1 MNRPI
6 SFKNST
12 RLFALTSVAALGVFG
27 ASNSSAAASTANA
40 AATVIVPIK
49 ISKTQD
55 LNFGKFAPGTG
66 GSLMVSTDGTRTASG
81 VIMSINNS
89 SPTAAQFDVVG
100 DSNATYG
107 ITWSSDAELAG
118 TESSDSM
125 VLTRISDFDASG
137 TTSGEVSS
145 GKLNAGEQTIY
156 LGGVLTI
163 GEAQST
169 GVYTGSITATVEYN

>member
-1 MNRPI
+1 MNRSI

-27 ASNSSAAASTANA
+27 ASNSSAAASIANA
-40 AATVIVPIK
+40 TATVIVPIK

-55 LNFGKFAPGTG
+55 LNFGKFAPGAG

-81 VIMSINNS
+81 VIMSSNDS

-107 ITWSSDAELAG
+107 ITWSGDAELTG
-118 TESSDSM
+118 TESSDSIA
-125 VLTRISDFDASG
+125 LTRISDFDASG
-137 TTSGEVSS
+137 TTSGAVSS

-163 GEAQST
+163 GEAQAI
-169 GVYTGSITATVEYN
+169 GAYAGNITATVEYN